1 MGAGRVGERSL
12 GAFRTP
18 GNAMNVYS
26 PPWLSARAP
35 YAPIWRFLQRL
46 LKRINLPLL
55 RLMTDGFC
63 CEAEWSLSFRVSG
76 LQADATFPMRANIA
90 EHLDRLLIPRPVAL
104 PAVPLS
110 SNDRC
115 ASTALVCANST
126 LANRDEFDGRVIGA
140 RGAYSRACCWQG
152 CDATYQGDQPANWR
166 HLLVFWSARPVRAFA
181 DIRPRRGIGMAC
193 CVRSTPQSWERY

>member
-35 YAPIWRFLQRL
+35 YAPIWR
-46 LKRINLPLL
+46 
-55 RLMTDGFC
+55 
-63 CEAEWSLSFRVSG
+63 FRVSG